1 MSKHARNRFPLAAL
15 TGLTTLALAACGSA
29 DKGSRGPGGSSGAT
43 DDIAVAATDDAC
55 DVATGELPAGVHQ
68 FTVTNNGSKVTE
80 FYVYAD
86 GDRVMGEVENIAP
99 GVARELR
106 VELPAGNYQA
116 TCKPGMVGDG
126 IRSALQVTGEAA
138 SLDEDATLAQAGT
151 DYQRYVQSQ
160 TGALVEQ
167 TTAFVTAVKAGDV
180 DGAKA
185 LYPVART
192 YWERIEPV
200 AESFGDLDPVIDG
213 REGDQAEGEDFTGF
227 HRIEQALWQ
236 AGDVSAMGP
245 YADQLLTDVQEVAG
259 RADDV
264 RLSPLQLANGAK
276 GLLDEIATGKITGEE
291 DRYSHTDLWDF
302 RANLEGSEAAVQA
315 LRPYLE
321 KADPDLVGEI
331 DDRFHAAETELE
343 QHRAGDGWQSYD
355 QLTDD
360 QLRGL
365 SDSITALT
373 ESVSQVAS
381 VVAGK

>member
-1 MSKHARNRFPLAAL
+1 
-15 TGLTTLALAACGSA
+15 
-29 DKGSRGPGGSSGAT
+29 
-43 DDIAVAATDDAC
+43 
-55 DVATGELPAGVHQ
+55 VHQ
-68 FTVTNNGSKVTE
+68 FTVTNSGSKITE
-80 FYVYAD
+80 FYVYAE

-106 VELPAGNYQA
+106 VELPAGDYEA

-126 IRSALQVTGEAA
+126 IRNALTVSGEAA
-138 SLDEDATLAQAGT
+138 SLSEDETLAQAGA

-160 TGALVEQ
+160 TGALLEQ
-167 TTAFVTAVKAGDV
+167 TTAFADAVRAGDIE
-180 DGAKA
+180 GAKA

-200 AESFGDLDPVIDG
+200 AESFGDLDPIIDG

-227 HRIEQALWQ
+227 HRIEKALWET
-236 AGDVSAMGP
+236 GDVSDMGP
-245 YADQLLTDVQEVAG
+245 YADQLVTDVQEVVDKAN
-259 RADDV
+259 AVTLD
-264 RLSPLQLANGAK
+264 PLQLANGAK
-276 GLLDEIATGKITGEE
+276 ALLDEIATGKITGEE

-321 KADPDLVGEI
+321 KTDPDLVAEI
-331 DDRFHAAETELE
+331 DERFAATEAELE
-343 QHRAGDGWQSYD
+343 QHRSGDGWVSYD